1 MQPEIP
7 YEETK
12 TALRSTMTEEHLSA
26 LVVIAI
32 HYSEK
37 VTTDDICRTFVQ
49 TYPRRFFSASLFD

>member
-26 LVVIAI
+26 LVVSAI

-37 VTTDDICRTFVQ
+37 DITDDIMPDICTDLSKKIF
-49 TYPRRFFSASLFD
+49 